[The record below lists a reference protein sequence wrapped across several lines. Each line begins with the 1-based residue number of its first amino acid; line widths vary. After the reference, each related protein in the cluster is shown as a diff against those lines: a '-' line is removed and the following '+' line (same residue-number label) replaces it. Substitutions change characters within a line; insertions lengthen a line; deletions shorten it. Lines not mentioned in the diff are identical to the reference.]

1 VLLYGAGLPPGGL
14 QVAEGDTAPVVVV
27 PSAAALELLAAQRAG
42 IGIGIAI
49 GAADADTNAGRGH
62 VTSFSS
68 QGLAFDG
75 SIKPD
80 VAAPGIAIAT
90 AEPGAATD
98 GSPLYGAVNG
108 TSGAAATVAGAAALL
123 AQMRPALDG
132 PALRSLLVGYAQP
145 GGAPATEVGA
155 GTFRLGASAVGEV
168 AARPATLGFGIW
180 AGPHWHA
187 TRTIVVRN
195 VSTRRLQVSLSAVAQ
210 GESEALA
217 FKVVPDRLTL
227 RVGREAKVKV
237 TVTVT
242 AASAP
247 RSRMLNGVI
256 QVAPSGSETLRV
268 PWAISFRRYSA
279 SLLPHVSLSDS
290 SFKPSDTSPAV
301 LTIQAGNLVRDEGL
315 QIQPV
320 ARLDLLLYTSSGRF
334 AGVLGRLRNLLPGS
348 YSFGITGRGPSST
361 PLPPGGYELRFVA
374 WPTLPR
380 NAEPSRA
387 QVSFRIE

>member
-1 VLLYGAGLPPGGL
+1 
-14 QVAEGDTAPVVVV
+14 
-27 PSAAALELLAAQRAG
+27 
-42 IGIGIAI
+42 
-49 GAADADTNAGRGH
+49 
-62 VTSFSS
+62 
-68 QGLAFDG
+68 
-75 SIKPD
+75 
-80 VAAPGIAIAT
+80 
-90 AEPGAATD
+90 
-98 GSPLYGAVNG
+98 
-108 TSGAAATVAGAAALL
+108 
-123 AQMRPALDG
+123 
-132 PALRSLLVGYAQP
+132 
-145 GGAPATEVGA
+145 
-155 GTFRLGASAVGEV
+155 
-168 AARPATLGFGIW
+168 
-180 AGPHWHA
+180 
-187 TRTIVVRN
+187 
-195 VSTRRLQVSLSAVAQ
+195 
-210 GESEALA
+210 
-217 FKVVPDRLTL
+217 
-227 RVGREAKVKV
+227 
-237 TVTVT
+237 VT

-247 RSRMLNGVI
+247 HTRLLTGVI

-279 SLLPHVSLSDS
+279 SLLPHVTLSDT

-320 ARLDLLLYTSSGRF
+320 SRLDILLYTSSGRF